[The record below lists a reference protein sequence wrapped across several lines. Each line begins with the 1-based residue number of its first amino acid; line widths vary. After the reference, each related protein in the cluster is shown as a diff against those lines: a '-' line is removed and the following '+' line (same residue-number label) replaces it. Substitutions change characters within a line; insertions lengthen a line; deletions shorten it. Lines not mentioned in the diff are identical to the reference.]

1 MENEEVMY
9 QKGKLYQWNGSEFGE
24 LEPSSETKI
33 PVSEEAMDAVR
44 QVRKAAQALVKLR
57 PELSLTAS
65 AMLLAAANLSN
76 VAELVQSYGQRV
88 YGGATND
95 VTAHDIATDHVL
107 MESVNSGSSQVTT

>member
-1 MENEEVMY
+1 MKNEEVMY
-9 QKGKLYQWNGSEFGE
+9 QKGKLYQWNGSEFVE

-33 PVSEEAMDAVR
+33 PVSEEAMEAVKR
-44 QVRKAAQALVKLR
+44 VRKAAQTLIKLR

-65 AMLLAAANLSN
+65 AMLLAAADLSN

-88 YGGATND
+88 YGATTSRGKAD
-95 VTAHDIATDHVL
+95 DIVPERVD